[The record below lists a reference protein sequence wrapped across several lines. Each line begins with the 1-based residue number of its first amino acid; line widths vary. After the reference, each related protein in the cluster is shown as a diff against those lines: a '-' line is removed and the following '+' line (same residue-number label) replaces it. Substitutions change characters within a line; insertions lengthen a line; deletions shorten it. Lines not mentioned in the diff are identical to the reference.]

1 MIKTANHQH
10 IIQFLCACWDII
22 IINENYNNRAQR
34 SQHPFF
40 PIVGPNARQR
50 ERGRKAIVIMTIIR
64 ISVYCTGLHGLAT
77 TFSCLIFSVFFV
89 HSFVSSLSYVE
100 FCGFMERHDCF
111 FYVLYLLCISIFFF
125 VFLSLDFHVF
135 LCFLSA
141 NIRTPFAI
149 ENFHYIENSYYNF
162 SPN

>member
-1 MIKTANHQH
+1 MKITTIVLSVHN
-10 IIQFLCACWDII
+10 ILFILCW
-22 IINENYNNRAQR
+22 
-34 SQHPFF
+34 PK
-40 PIVGPNARQR
+40 ARQR
-50 ERGRKAIVIMTIIR
+50 ERGRKAIVIMTVIR

-77 TFSCLIFSVFFV
+77 TFSCLISSVFFCSV
-89 HSFVSSLSYVE
+89 IRFILELREVLWIHGAPWL
-100 FCGFMERHDCF
+100 F
-111 FYVLYLLCISIFFF
+111 FYVLYLLCVSIFF

-162 SPN
+162 SPNWRKRTI